1 MAETKKPTNK
11 ERLQEITASI
21 EQGIKELFE
30 SDRFMAYLRTM
41 SRFHTYS
48 VNNQMLIHMQMPGAT
63 RVAGFNKW
71 KNQFE
76 RHVKKG
82 ERGIKI
88 IAPTPFKKKVEEMKL
103 DPDTRLPVLDRE
115 GRTVMEEKEVE
126 IPMFRPVTVF
136 DVSQTEGK
144 PFPQLA
150 AELHGNVQHYE
161 VFMEALRRSSPVPM
175 GFEQMQ
181 GMDGYFSKE
190 QQRVAICKGMSE
202 VQTVCAAV
210 HEITHA
216 KLHNYEKARLEAARG
231 DETKEPP
238 KPKDRSTEEV
248 EAESVSYAVCQYY
261 GIETGENSFG
271 YIASWS
277 NGKELP
283 ELRASLETIGRTA
296 SSLITDID
304 QHFRDICKER
314 GIDLT
319 APEQAEAEPEAD
331 TPELF
336 AADLYDYMD
345 SLHQAGMAD
354 HPFPSEPREQA
365 LSEIVSDLQRGD
377 FQDYHH
383 LLSNVGLPSASD
395 LQERLDR
402 LWEARDAALVFQMEA
417 NPRTTG
423 VGDRHFIQAY
433 ECSGENAQLIPREVI
448 YVGSPEEC
456 RGLLARLE
464 SGAITVE
471 DVRAYEREKAGI
483 PPHRYGIGADGQPER
498 LFHGKT
504 PEEFTEQDA
513 LLFLADTDLRL
524 FGQVTAG
531 TLETMEKSGYRYEN
545 GALVPLPDKEAVF
558 LLDDHMYLYIQD
570 SEDGYDYTLYEKQGL
585 REYDGGQL
593 DRPDLSID
601 EACAEIVALHELTL
615 EHAERVST
623 AIMDVIDP
631 PPVMPGTEAPQ
642 GPPYDVS
649 VYTDRQWEEI
659 KEGWASKVDTSLYS
673 NPAFNA
679 MQMHL
684 IREGLEKGWPVKL
697 YAKPELSFEQMEL
710 VGTLMDQGYDVTAVM
725 VGGSPVDF
733 TDPAL
738 SLADTKWLLRQMEY
752 DAIPKMLYTPE
763 QWAEIRQGMDGGLD
777 VKQYADPKIPAE
789 DMARLRDALERGL
802 IIRSVPDAEVTADGA
817 GTERNQPEPA
827 SMLPDAPEQ
836 ALDEYPMPDPV
847 LSDDDLKA
855 SGYLDGDMLPLSK
868 DRALELFE
876 QDLTIY
882 AILDGGE
889 ASMAFDREDITDHG
903 GIFAVP
909 REEWGTSKE
918 FIDRLDDRQNHQ
930 EERENAFL
938 SHKGDC
944 FAIYQLGDGDDLR
957 FVRFE
962 PLERLRAGGGE
973 VQKENY
979 NLIYTAPLTVEGDTE
994 TCLHRLN
1001 HQFNLE
1007 HPEDFRGRS
1016 LSISDIVAIKRD
1028 GEVSC
1033 HYVDSGFSFTMLPD
1047 FLKPENYLK
1056 NAEMALEDDYG
1067 MIDGVINNGPK
1078 QPTVAEL
1085 EAQVKAGEQISL
1097 LDLANAVHREQGD
1110 KKKSVVERLKQ
1121 QPPQQDRKKT
1131 APKKSAEREL

>member
-1 MAETKKPTNK
+1 MAETTKPTNK
-11 ERLQEITASI
+11 ERLQEITAGI

-41 SRFHTYS
+41 SRFHSYS
-48 VNNQMLIHMQMPGAT
+48 VNNQMLIHMQMPVAT

-115 GRTVMEEKEVE
+115 GRAVIEEKEVE

-144 PFPQLA
+144 PLPQLA

-175 GFEQMQ
+175 EFEQMQ

-190 QQRVAICKGMSE
+190 QQRVAICEGMSE

-238 KPKDRSTEEV
+238 KPKDRRTEEV

-283 ELRASLETIGRTA
+283 ELRASLETIGRTS

-304 QHFRDICKER
+304 RHFRDICKDR

-319 APEQAEAEPEAD
+319 ITEQTSPEVD
-331 TPELF
+331 TLERF
-336 AADLYDYMD
+336 AADFYNYMH
-345 SLHQAGMAD
+345 SLQNLGQVL
-354 HPFPSEPREQA
+354 PSGFATTTAE
-365 LSEIVSDLQRGD
+365 EITNTLNQGD
-377 FQDYHH
+377 FTVIRQWLRHAVEIGNDSSPEW
-383 LLSNVGLPSASD
+383 LLYRLNKLE
-395 LQERLDR
+395 QERGHR
-402 LWEARDAALVFQMEA
+402 LQYEVHTNLNM
-417 NPRTTG
+417 TG
-423 VGDRHFIQAY
+423 PED
-433 ECSGENAQLIPREVI
+433 CSYIRAFEKTADGLIPRELVYI
-448 YVGSPEEC
+448 GTVDECQEWLQNIEEGYSSISDL
-456 RGLLARLE
+456 RVAAKHQE
-464 SGAITVE
+464 SKTN
-471 DVRAYEREKAGI
+471 RHYEAEEKT
-483 PPHRYGIGADGQPER
+483 QPER
-498 LFHGKT
+498 LWHGKGT
-504 PEEFTEQDA
+504 EDFTEQDI
-513 LLFLADTDLRL
+513 LLFIADTDIQIY
-524 FGQVTAG
+524 GNVTTA
-531 TLETMEKSGYRYEN
+531 TLEVMEKAGFLYEN
-545 GALVPLPDKEAVF
+545 GTLAPLPDKETVF
-558 LLDDHMYLYIQD
+558 LLDNLMYLYIQTCD
-570 SEDGYDYTLYEKQGL
+570 TGYDYTLYEKQDL

-601 EACAEIVALHELTL
+601 EARAEIVALHELTL
-615 EHAERVST
+615 EHAERVPT

-631 PPVMPGTEAPQ
+631 PPVLPGTEPPQ

-649 VYTDRQWEEI
+649 AYTDRQWEEI
-659 KEGWASKVDTSLYS
+659 KEGWASRVDTGLYS

-697 YAKPELSFEQMEL
+697 YAKPELSWEQMEL
-710 VGTLMDQGYDVTAVM
+710 VGTLMNQGHDVTAVM

-763 QWAEIRQGMDGGLD
+763 QWAEIRQGMEGGLD
-777 VKQYADPKIPAE
+777 VKQYADPKIPAG
-789 DMARLRDALERGL
+789 DMAKLRDALERGL
-802 IIRSVPDAEVTADGA
+802 IIRSVPDAEVTADGT
-817 GTERNQPEPA
+817 GTELNQPESS

-836 ALDEYPMPDPV
+836 ALDEYPMPDPA

-889 ASMAFDREDITDHG
+889 ASMAFDREDIEDHG
-903 GIFAVP
+903 GMFAVP

-930 EERENAFL
+930 EEREHAFL

-957 FVRFE
+957 YVRFE

-979 NLIYTAPLTVEGDTE
+979 NLIYTAPLTVQGDTD
-994 TCLHRLN
+994 TCLHHLY
-1001 HQFNLE
+1001 HQFNME
-1007 HPEDFRGRS
+1007 HPEDFRGQS
-1016 LSISDIVAIKRD
+1016 LSVSDIVAIKRA

-1033 HYVDSGFSFTMLPD
+1033 HYVDSGVSFTELPG
-1047 FLKPENYLK
+1047 FLPSDNPLK
-1056 NAEMALEDDYG
+1056 NAEMGQEDDYN
-1067 MIDGVINNGPK
+1067 MIDGIINNGPK